1 MSAAARPADRAALR
15 APHAAHADFTNVAVT
30 AHYAVVAREPAAAP
44 QAALN
49 MLRRMVETFRATH
62 LVLAIDPA
70 GGSFRRRRSP
80 AYKAGR
86 TTDSRAIVE
95 RALPLVAA
103 AGIPVVEV
111 PDYEADDTLAGLATV
126 VRRYMPVSFFT
137 SDRDLAQCVRDATE
151 TEAGVQLVRLGKQG
165 AYDVWD
171 VPFVCAYYDVARP
184 DIVPD
189 LKGIIGEA
197 GDGIVGIRRFRREI
211 ATRILRRFTP
221 LAGEQGSP
229 LDAALAMIG
238 SVGRK
243 DDLQKLVGHEDAVR
257 LARDLATLCAD
268 LPLPAL
274 DLRTAR
280 VTRFDWTPQLAAA
293 A

>member
-1 MSAAARPADRAALR
+1 MITVLLVDDQPVMRSGLR
-15 APHAAHADFTNVAVT
+15 M
-30 AHYAVVAREPAAAP
+30 RLELEPDMA
-44 QAALN
+44 
-49 MLRRMVETFRATH
+49 
-62 LVLAIDPA
+62 
-70 GGSFRRRRSP
+70 
-80 AYKAGR
+80 
-86 TTDSRAIVE
+86 
-95 RALPLVAA
+95 
-103 AGIPVVEV
+103 
-111 PDYEADDTLAGLATV
+111 
-126 VRRYMPVSFFT
+126 
-137 SDRDLAQCVRDATE
+137 
-151 TEAGVQLVRLGKQG
+151 
-165 AYDVWD
+165 
-171 VPFVCAYYDVARP
+171 
-184 DIVPD
+184 
-189 LKGIIGEA
+189 IIGEA

-280 VTRFDWTPQLAAA
+280 VARFDWTPQLAAA